1 VVIAL
6 KGEGDKKLDPYIKR
20 GINFVLSKAKEE
32 GAIGEDVKHI
42 NYTTALSMVAMA
54 DYPDPKVKRV
64 IEKAR
69 NFLLS
74 LQHRPS
80 LTIKDVWVG
89 GFGYK
94 KGARPDLS
102 NTMFALMALKKT
114 GGVDPEALQRALK
127 FVQRCQNSP
136 YNDQPWSS
144 NDGGFIYLPG
154 SSLAGG
160 TKSYG
165 SMTFS
170 GLLCFA
176 YLDLPREDPR
186 VKYAFQWISEHY
198 TLEENPGMGKQGLYY
213 YYFVLSRALSAYG
226 VKVIKDKNGKEHYWA
241 KELVEKLLSLQRRDG
256 SWVNE
261 ETRFW
266 EGNPALCTAY
276 CLMALQSAGRFLK

>member
-32 GAIGEDVKHI
+32 GAIGEDAKHI
-42 NYTTALSMVAMA
+42 NYTTALSMVAIA
-54 DYPDPKVKRV
+54 DYPDPRVKRV

-176 YLDLPREDPR
+176 YLDVAPPPTPTTNTVTNSQKPAHSATPLITPMMKKGTLLQSLILWGTPLTTPTISLVRLPR
-186 VKYAFQWISEHY
+186 
-198 TLEENPGMGKQGLYY
+198 
-213 YYFVLSRALSAYG
+213 
-226 VKVIKDKNGKEHYWA
+226 
-241 KELVEKLLSLQRRDG
+241 
-256 SWVNE
+256 
-261 ETRFW
+261 
-266 EGNPALCTAY
+266 
-276 CLMALQSAGRFLK
+276 